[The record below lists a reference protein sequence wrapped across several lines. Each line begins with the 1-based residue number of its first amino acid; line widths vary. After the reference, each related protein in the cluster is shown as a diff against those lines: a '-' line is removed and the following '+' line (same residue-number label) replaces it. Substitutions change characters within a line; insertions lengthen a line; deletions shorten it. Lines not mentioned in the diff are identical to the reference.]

1 MVRSLADRTFQ
12 LRKKLLHHLGS
23 QQLLHILVTLRH
35 RNGAFDDYRSEGVHQ
50 RDTNNEHER
59 NEIRQY
65 KPILKHNLGINM
77 GRGVKRGKLY
87 QGDHEPDNTTKMIL
101 DQVSNLIGVG
111 ILLFGD
117 QFNPNASIDLGDLY
131 AESGQSL
138 QGSFSAVSN
147 PNFASKYAL
156 ESSRR
161 DLHNALL
168 CTLL

>member
-1 MVRSLADRTFQ
+1 
-12 LRKKLLHHLGS
+12 
-23 QQLLHILVTLRH
+23 
-35 RNGAFDDYRSEGVHQ
+35 
-50 RDTNNEHER
+50 
-59 NEIRQY
+59 
-65 KPILKHNLGINM
+65 M

-147 PNFASKYAL
+147 PNFATKYSL
-156 ESSRR
+156 E
-161 DLHNALL
+161 
-168 CTLL
+168 